1 MHDSGEG
8 SNRRRVY
15 SQRMRK
21 MFIALAIAALM
32 SLIFLVGGTAQNHG
46 CLPWKTALHV
56 GGSAFS
62 EGDRGHY
69 VCK

>member
-1 MHDSGEG
+1 MRESGEG
-8 SNRRRVY
+8 SNRGRVY

-21 MFIALAIAALM
+21 MFIALAIVALM
-32 SLIFLVGGTAQNHG
+32 ALIFLVGGTAQNHG
-46 CLPWKTALHV
+46 CLPWKEALHV
-56 GGSAFS
+56 GGSTFS